1 MAKRKA
7 HHHKK
12 TTHRRRKHRS
22 IGAIGGS
29 MITNIIGVAA
39 GAAVASLLTEKV
51 LGKQSNLIKA
61 AAAIAAGVA
70 VPMFVKSDLGKS
82 AGAGMV
88 AVGAIDLLK
97 QFKVISGTDG
107 LGATPEIMISGEAPI
122 VGADVMAGEV
132 MAGDVMA
139 GDVMAGD
146 YMSGFNDM
154 PVLSGDQIHY

>member
-7 HHHKK
+7 QHKK
-12 TTHRRRKHRS
+12 TTHHKRKHRS

-39 GAAVASLLTEKV
+39 GAAVASLLTE
-51 LGKQSNLIKA
+51 NLLKTQTNIIKA

-97 QFKVISGTDG
+97 EFKVISGTDG
-107 LGATPEIMISGEAPI
+107 MGATPEIMISGEAP
-122 VGADVMAGEV
+122 VVAGEVMAGEVMAGEV
-132 MAGDVMA
+132 MAGD
-139 GDVMAGD
+139 
-146 YMSGFNDM
+146 YMSGFEDV
-154 PVLSGDQIHY
+154 PVLAGMDQIHY

>member
-1 MAKRKA
+1 
-7 HHHKK
+7 
-12 TTHRRRKHRS
+12 
-22 IGAIGGS
+22 

-51 LGKQSNLIKA
+51 LGAQSNLIKA

-97 QFKVISGTDG
+97 QFHVISGTDG
-107 LGATPEIMISGEAPI
+107 MGATPEIMISGEAPI

-132 MAGDVMA
+132 MAGEVMA
-139 GDVMAGD
+139 GEVMAGEVMAGD

-154 PVLSGDQIHY
+154 PVLAGDQIHY